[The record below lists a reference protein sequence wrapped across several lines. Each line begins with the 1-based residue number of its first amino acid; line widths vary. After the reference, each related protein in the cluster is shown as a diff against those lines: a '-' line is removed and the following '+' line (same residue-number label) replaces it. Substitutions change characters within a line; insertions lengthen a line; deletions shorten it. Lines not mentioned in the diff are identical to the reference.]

1 MKLVIAEK
9 PSVAKTIAKVIG
21 ASKHNDGYLSGGGY
35 AVSWCFGHLAELAQ
49 AESYNESYGKWKH
62 SDLPIIPDTW
72 QYAVSEDKRKQ
83 FEIISNLMHD
93 KSVTEVIN
101 ACDAGREGE
110 LIFRTV
116 FNLAGCSKPMKRL
129 WISSMEDTAIKDAFN
144 NLRPG
149 SEYDALYNAALCRS
163 KADWLVGINATRLFS
178 VLYHRT
184 LNVGR
189 VISPTL
195 AMIVQREAEI
205 KAFKSEPFYK
215 VLLDFDGFKAESE
228 RFDDEE
234 SAAAVAQICNNEETV
249 VKAVEHKEKSEKT
262 PTLYD
267 LTTLQRE
274 ANRTLG
280 YTAQQTLDYL
290 QSLYEKKLCTYPRT
304 DSKFLTEDMR
314 NTVDEIVAISAD
326 VLGLMSP
333 KSVNRDKVCNN
344 KKVSDHHAIILT
356 KSVKN
361 TDTHS
366 LLAGEQEILKLIA
379 KRTLCAVS
387 EPYVYTETSA
397 VVCCGGKEFT
407 TKGKSVISLGWKAF
421 FKTDEEDNSL
431 PKLSEGQSL
440 ITNYISVKEGKTTPP
455 KHFTED
461 TILSAMENAGANDIP
476 DEAFSGYPAHAG
488 LRGEKEEQ
496 QSGVDTRQTAGVTE
510 RSLFRRGLGTPATRA
525 AIIEKLVSVGFVTR
539 TKGQK
544 TVNLIPEG
552 IGASLITI
560 LPEELQ
566 SPLLTA
572 QWEQQLLLIEKGEIN
587 PDDFMSE
594 IEDMVNTLV
603 RDYKVI
609 DGAEVLFPSG
619 REVVGKCPRCGSNVT
634 ESKKGYFC
642 EKNDCRFALW
652 KDNRFLTS
660 KRVSLSSK
668 MAEKLLKDGKAY
680 VSGIYSEKTGKKYD
694 AFIVMTD
701 DGTKTTFG
709 LDFTKGGAL
718 NGR

>member
-9 PSVAKTIAKVIG
+9 PSVAKTIANVIG
-21 ASKHNDGYLSGGGY
+21 ATKHNDGYLSGNGY

-49 AESYNESYGKWKH
+49 AESYNESYGKWKYE
-62 SDLPIIPDTW
+62 DLPIIPDAW

-83 FEIISNLMHD
+83 LEIITGLMLD
-93 KSVTEVIN
+93 DNVTEVIN

-116 FNLAGCSKPMKRL
+116 FNLAGCKKPMKRL
-129 WISSMEDTAIKDAFN
+129 WISSMEDTAIKDGFN

-149 SEYDALYNAALCRS
+149 SEYDNLYLAALCRS

-189 VISPTL
+189 VVSPTL

-215 VLLDFDGFKAESE
+215 TVLEFDGFRAESE
-228 RFDDEE
+228 RFADEE
-234 SAAAVAQICNNEETV
+234 SATAAAQICNNDEAV
-249 VKAVEHKEKSEKT
+249 VKSVERKEKSEKA

-274 ANRTLG
+274 ANRALG

-304 DSKFLTEDMR
+304 DSKFLTDDMKGSAS
-314 NTVDEIVAISAD
+314 DIVAISAD
-326 VLGLMSP
+326 ILALVSP
-333 KSVNRDKVCNN
+333 HNINADKVCNS

-356 KSVKN
+356 KSVKS
-361 TDTHS
+361 TDVNS
-366 LLAGEQEILKLIA
+366 LIAGEREILKLIA
-379 KRTLCAVS
+379 RRTLCAVS
-387 EPYVYTETSA
+387 EPYVYTETAA
-397 VVCCGGKEFT
+397 VISCGGREFN
-407 TKGKSVISLGWKAF
+407 TKGRFVTNPGWKIYLKA
-421 FKTDEEDNSL
+421 DEPDSNLTEL
-431 PKLSEGQSL
+431 YEGQIL
-440 ITNYISVKEGKTTPP
+440 NPKYISVTEGKTTPP

-461 TILSAMENAGANDIP
+461 TILSAMEKAGAKDMP
-476 DEAFSGYPAHAG
+476 DEA
-488 LRGEKEEQ
+488 
-496 QSGVDTRQTAGVTE
+496 E
-510 RSLFRRGLGTPATRA
+510 RKGLGTPATRA
-525 AIIEKLVSVGFVTR
+525 SIIEKLVSVGFVTR
-539 TKGQK
+539 KKGQK
-544 TVNLIPEG
+544 TVNLIPDG

-572 QWEQQLLLIEKGEIN
+572 EWEQQLLLIEKGEMK
-587 PDDFMSE
+587 PDEFMSA
-594 IEDMVNTLV
+594 IENMVNSLV

-619 REVVGKCPRCGSNVT
+619 RTVVGTCPRCGSNVT

-660 KRVSLSSK
+660 KRVGLTKK
-668 MAEKLLKDGKAY
+668 MAETLLRDGKAY
-680 VSGIYSEKTGKKYD
+680 VSGIYSEKTGKKHD

-701 DGTKTTFG
+701 DGAKTTFS
-709 LDFTKGGAL
+709 LDFNAYRQEGRTDEVRLLRSKSTEKNNKGGVI
-718 NGR
+718 NGRK

>member
-9 PSVAKTIAKVIG
+9 PSVAKTIANVIG
-21 ASKHNDGYLSGGGY
+21 ATKHNDGYLSGGGY

-49 AESYNESYGKWKH
+49 AESYNESYGKWKY
-62 SDLPIIPDTW
+62 SDLPIIPDAW

-93 KSVTEVIN
+93 ESITEVIN

-116 FNLAGCSKPMKRL
+116 FNLAGCSKTMKRL
-129 WISSMEDTAIKDAFN
+129 WISSMEDTAIRDGFN

-149 SEYDALYNAALCRS
+149 SDYDNLYSAALCRS

-184 LNVGR
+184 LNIGR

-215 VLLDFDGFKAESE
+215 VFLDFDGFKAESE

-234 SAAAVAQICNNEETV
+234 SATAVAQICNNEEAA
-249 VKAVEHKEKSEKT
+249 VKAVERKEKSEKA

-304 DSKFLTEDMR
+304 DSKFLTEDMK
-314 NTVDEIVAISAD
+314 NTVNEIVAISAD
-326 VLGLMSP
+326 VLGLVSP
-333 KSVNRDKVCNN
+333 NSIDKDKVCNN
-344 KKVSDHHAIILT
+344 KKFSDHHAIILT
-356 KSVKN
+356 KIVKN

-397 VVCCGGKEFT
+397 VICCGGKEFNA
-407 TKGKSVISLGWKAF
+407 KGKSVINLGWKAF
-421 FKTDEEDNSL
+421 VKTDEGDNNL
-431 PKLSEGQSL
+431 PNLGEGQSL

-476 DEAFSGYPAHAG
+476 DEA
-488 LRGEKEEQ
+488 
-496 QSGVDTRQTAGVTE
+496 E
-510 RSLFRRGLGTPATRA
+510 RKGLGTPATRA

-544 TVNLIPEG
+544 NVHLIPEG

-572 QWEQQLLLIEKGEIN
+572 QWERQLLLIEKGEIN
-587 PDDFMSE
+587 PDDFMSA
-594 IEDMVNTLV
+594 IENMVNTLV

-642 EKNDCRFALW
+642 EKNNCKFALW

-668 MAEKLLKDGKAY
+668 MAENLLKDSKAY

-709 LDFTKGGAL
+709 LDFTKGGTL
-718 NGR
+718 NG

>member
-9 PSVAKTIAKVIG
+9 PSVAKTIANVIG
-21 ASKHNDGYLSGGGY
+21 ATKHNDGYLSGNGY

-49 AESYNESYGKWKH
+49 AESYNESYGKWKYE
-62 SDLPIIPDTW
+62 DLPIIPDAW

-83 FEIISNLMHD
+83 FEVITSLMRD
-93 KSVTEVIN
+93 ESITEVIN

-116 FNLAGCSKPMKRL
+116 FNLSGCKKPMKRL
-129 WISSMEDTAIKDAFN
+129 WISSMEDTAIKDGFD

-149 SEYDALYNAALCRS
+149 SEYDNLYLAALCRS

-189 VISPTL
+189 VVSPTL

-205 KAFKSEPFYK
+205 NAFKSEPFYK
-215 VLLDFDGFKAESE
+215 TVLEFDGFRAESE
-228 RFDDEE
+228 RFADEE
-234 SAAAVAQICNNEETV
+234 SATAAAQICNNDEAV
-249 VKAVEHKEKSEKT
+249 VKSVERKEKSEKA
-262 PTLYD
+262 PALYD
-267 LTTLQRE
+267 LTTLQRD
-274 ANRTLG
+274 ANRILG

-304 DSKFLTEDMR
+304 DSKFLTDDMKGS
-314 NTVDEIVAISAD
+314 VSDIAAISAD
-326 VLGLMSP
+326 VLDLVSP
-333 KSVNRDKVCNN
+333 KNINADKICNS

-356 KSVKN
+356 KSVKS
-361 TDTHS
+361 TDVNS
-366 LLAGEQEILKLIA
+366 LIAGEREILKLIA
-379 KRTLCAVS
+379 RRTLCAVN
-387 EPYVYTETSA
+387 EPYVYTETTA
-397 VVCCGGKEFT
+397 VISCGGREFN
-407 TKGKSVISLGWKAF
+407 TKGIFVTNPGWKIYLKA
-421 FKTDEEDNSL
+421 DEPGSNLTEL
-431 PKLSEGQSL
+431 YEGQIL
-440 ITNYISVKEGKTTPP
+440 NPKYISVTEGKTTPP

-461 TILSAMENAGANDIP
+461 TILSAMEKAGAKDMP
-476 DEAFSGYPAHAG
+476 DEA
-488 LRGEKEEQ
+488 
-496 QSGVDTRQTAGVTE
+496 E
-510 RSLFRRGLGTPATRA
+510 RKGLGTPATRA
-525 AIIEKLVSVGFVTR
+525 SIIEKLVSVSFVTR
-539 TKGQK
+539 KKGQK
-544 TVNLIPEG
+544 TVNLIPDG

-572 QWEQQLLLIEKGEIN
+572 EWEQQLLRVEKGEMK
-587 PDDFMSE
+587 PDEFMSA
-594 IEDMVNTLV
+594 IENMVNTLV

-619 REVVGKCPRCGSNVT
+619 RTVVGKCPRCGSNVT
-634 ESKKGYFC
+634 ESKRGYFC

-660 KRVSLSSK
+660 KRVGLTNK
-668 MAEKLLKDGKAY
+668 MAETLLRDGKAY

-701 DGTKTTFG
+701 DGTKTTFS
-709 LDFTKGGAL
+709 LDFNK
-718 NGR
+718 NQ

>member
-1 MKLVIAEK
+1 MKSIENKQEFTFPITQHKLIIAEK

-21 ASKHNDGYLSGGGY
+21 AEKHNDGYLSGGGY

-49 AESYNESYGKWKH
+49 AESYNESYSKWKYE
-62 SDLPIIPDTW
+62 DLPIIPETW
-72 QYAVSEDKRKQ
+72 QYAVDEDKRKQ

-93 KSVTEVIN
+93 ESVTEVIN

-116 FNLAGCSKPMKRL
+116 FNLTGCSKPMKRL
-129 WISSMEDTAIKDAFN
+129 WISSMEDTAIKDGFN
-144 NLRPG
+144 NLHPG

-215 VLLDFDGFKAESE
+215 VILDFDGFKAESE
-228 RFDDEE
+228 RFADEE
-234 SAAAVAQICNNEETV
+234 SAAAVAQICNNDEAM
-249 VKAVEHKEKSEKT
+249 VKSVGRKEKSEKA

-304 DSKFLTEDMR
+304 DSKFLTEDMK
-314 NTVDEIVAISAD
+314 NSVDEIVAISAD
-326 VLGLMSP
+326 VLGLVSP
-333 KSVNRDKVCNN
+333 NSIDRDKVCNN

-361 TDTHS
+361 ADIHS

-397 VVCCGGKEFT
+397 VICCGGKEFNA
-407 TKGKSVISLGWKAF
+407 KGKSLINLGWKAF
-421 FKTDEEDNSL
+421 VKTDEEYNNL

-476 DEAFSGYPAHAG
+476 DEA
-488 LRGEKEEQ
+488 
-496 QSGVDTRQTAGVTE
+496 E
-510 RSLFRRGLGTPATRA
+510 RKGLGTPATRA

-544 TVNLIPEG
+544 TVNLIPSS

-587 PDDFMSE
+587 PDDFMSA

-660 KRVSLSSK
+660 KRMSLTKK
-668 MAEKLLKDGKAY
+668 MAQTLLKDGKAY

-701 DGTKTTFG
+701 DGAKTTFG
-709 LDFTKGGAL
+709 LDFNKNL
-718 NGR
+718 

>member
-9 PSVAKTIAKVIG
+9 PSVAKTIANVIG
-21 ASKHNDGYLSGGGY
+21 ATKHNDGYLSGNGY

-49 AESYNESYGKWKH
+49 AESYNESYGKWKYE
-62 SDLPIIPDTW
+62 DLPIIPDAW

-83 FEIISNLMHD
+83 LEIISGLMRD
-93 KSVTEVIN
+93 ENVTEIIN

-116 FNLAGCSKPMKRL
+116 FNLIGCKKPMMRL
-129 WISSMEDTAIKDAFN
+129 WISSMEDTAIQDGFN

-149 SEYDALYNAALCRS
+149 SEYDNLYYAALCRS

-189 VISPTL
+189 VVSPTL

-215 VLLDFDGFKAESE
+215 VVLNFDSFKAESE
-228 RFDDEE
+228 RFADEE
-234 SAAAVAQICNNEETV
+234 NATAVAQTCNREEVTVKSVERKQRNE
-249 VKAVEHKEKSEKT
+249 KA

-267 LTTLQRE
+267 LTTLQRT
-274 ANRTLG
+274 ANKALG

-304 DSKFLTEDMR
+304 DSKFLTEDMKSS
-314 NTVDEIVAISAD
+314 VADIVAVSAD
-326 VLGLMSP
+326 VLGLASP
-333 KSVNRDKVCNN
+333 NSVDADKVCDN

-356 KSVKN
+356 NGVKSA
-361 TDTHS
+361 DIQS
-366 LLAGEQEILKLIA
+366 LVAGEREILKLIA
-379 KRTLCAVS
+379 TRTICAVS
-387 EPYVYTETSA
+387 EPYTYTETSA
-397 VVCCGGKEFT
+397 VFSCGGTEFT
-407 TKGKSVISLGWKAF
+407 AKGKSVVNLGWKAYV
-421 FKTDEEDNSL
+421 KTDETAANL
-431 PKLSEGQSL
+431 PELYNGQTL
-440 ITNYISVKEGKTTPP
+440 NTNYISVTEGKTTPP

-461 TILSAMENAGANDIP
+461 TLLSAMEKA
-476 DEAFSGYPAHAG
+476 
-488 LRGEKEEQ
+488 GEK
-496 QSGVDTRQTAGVTE
+496 DMPDDAE
-510 RSLFRRGLGTPATRA
+510 RKGLGTPATRA
-525 AIIEKLVSVGFVTR
+525 SIIEKLVSVGFVTR
-539 TKGQK
+539 KKEQK
-544 TVNLIPEG
+544 TVNLIPDG
-552 IGASLITI
+552 IGASLITV

-572 QWEQQLLLIEKGEIN
+572 VWEQKLLQIEHGDMNADDFIGEIK
-587 PDDFMSE
+587 
-594 IEDMVNTLV
+594 DMVEDIV
-603 RDYKVI
+603 RNYKAV

-619 REVVGKCPRCGSNVT
+619 RTVVGKCPRCGSDVT

-660 KRVSLSSK
+660 KRVSLTKK
-668 MAEKLLKDGKAY
+668 MAETLLKDGKAY

-694 AFIVMTD
+694 AYIVMSD
-701 DGTKTTFG
+701 DGTKTSFS
-709 LDFTKGGAL
+709 LDFNK
-718 NGR
+718 NS